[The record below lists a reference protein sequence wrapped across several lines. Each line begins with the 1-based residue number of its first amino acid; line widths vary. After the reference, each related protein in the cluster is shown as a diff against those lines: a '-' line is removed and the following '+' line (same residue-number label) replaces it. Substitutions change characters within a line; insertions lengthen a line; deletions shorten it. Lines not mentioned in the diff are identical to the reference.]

1 MPITKNYT
9 IMNAILSALLGLV
22 VGVVGCKE
30 EKLGGDK
37 PATQP
42 DPIPVPTAT
51 IATEQWHRYW
61 SQGKAELSRY
71 QLTQARYGQLHSG
84 DAVLVFVTEDFLTEP
99 QVKLESDPAGRPVAS
114 VLKLNFTK
122 KFTTGIYPY
131 SLMASVFTPV
141 EVFAQP
147 RTLKVSTT
155 VQEWCGHVFMQLNL
169 KGKSYNVEERSY
181 FEREGDKNFALDT
194 AMLEDEIWTR
204 IRLAPQT
211 LPLGAVKMIPGTL
224 ASRLRH
230 KPLAVVDA
238 KAELHPVSDST
249 GDNLRRY
256 TITYG
261 AGERVLAI
269 DFRSEFP
276 HHIVG
281 WTESYNDFGTPLTT
295 TARLT
300 HTMMTDY
307 WSRHNNA
314 DTALRKELGLGRE

>member
-1 MPITKNYT
+1 MNT
-9 IMNAILSALLGLV
+9 IASAILALV
-22 VGVVGCKE
+22 VGLVGCKD
-30 EKLGGDK
+30 DK
-37 PATQP
+37 TPEAGAPATP
-42 DPIPVPTAT
+42 PGPMPPVAT
-51 IATEQWHRYW
+51 VANEQWHRYW

-71 QLTQARYGQLHSG
+71 QLTQARYGELHRG
-84 DAVLVFVTEDFLTEP
+84 DALLVFVTEDFLTEP

-122 KFTTGIYPY
+122 KFLTGIYPY

-204 IRLAPQT
+204 IRIAPQT
-211 LPLGAVKMIPGTL
+211 LPVGTVKMIPGTL

-230 KPLAVVDA
+230 KPLGVVDA
-238 KAELHPVSDST
+238 KAELSETTDSS
-249 GDNLRRY
+249 GAKLRRY

-261 AGERVLAI
+261 AAERVLAI
-269 DFRSEFP
+269 DFKSEFP
-276 HHIVG
+276 HQIVG
-281 WTESYNDFGTPLTT
+281 WTESYDDFGKPLTT

-300 HTMMTDY
+300 HTLMTDY
-307 WSRHNNA
+307 WRRHSNA
-314 DTALRKELGLGRE
+314 DSALRKELGLGMGE

>member
-1 MPITKNYT
+1 MNT
-9 IMNAILSALLGLV
+9 IASAVLGLI
-22 VGVVGCKE
+22 VGFVGCKN
-30 EKLGGDK
+30 EKLEEGV
-37 PATQP
+37 PAKQP
-42 DPIPVPTAT
+42 NPIPIPTAT
-51 IATEQWHRYW
+51 VATEQWHRYW

-71 QLTQARYGQLHSG
+71 QLTQARYGQLHNG

-99 QVKLESDPAGRPVAS
+99 QVKLESDPAGRPTAS

-122 KFTTGIYPY
+122 KFITGIYPY

-181 FEREGDKNFALDT
+181 FEREGDQNFALDT

-204 IRLAPQT
+204 IRIAPQT
-211 LPLGAVKMIPGTL
+211 LPVGVVKMIPGTL

-230 KPLAVVDA
+230 KPLSVVEA
-238 KAELHPVSDST
+238 KAELRDVTDSS
-249 GDNLRRY
+249 GAKLRRY
-256 TITYG
+256 TVTYG
-261 AGERVLAI
+261 SGERTLAI

-276 HHIVG
+276 YQIVG
-281 WTESYNDFGTPLTT
+281 WTESYDDFGKPLTT

-300 HTMMTDY
+300 HTLMTDY

-314 DTALRKELGLGRE
+314 DTTLRKELGLEE

>member
-1 MPITKNYT
+1 MNT
-9 IMNAILSALLGLV
+9 IASALLTLILGLI
-22 VGVVGCKE
+22 GCGDGKSD
-30 EKLGGDK
+30 GGA
-37 PATQP
+37 PAKQP
-42 DPIPVPTAT
+42 APAPAPAAT
-51 IATEQWHRYW
+51 VATEQWHRYW

-71 QLTQARYGQLHSG
+71 ELTQARYGQLHKG

-99 QVKLESDPAGRPVAS
+99 QVKLESAPGGRPSTS

-122 KFTTGIYPY
+122 KFLTGIYPY
-131 SLMASVFTPV
+131 SLMTSVFTPV

-181 FEREGDKNFALDT
+181 FEREGDRNFALDT
-194 AMLEDEIWTR
+194 AMLEDELWTR
-204 IRLAPQT
+204 IRIAPQT
-211 LPLGAVKMIPGTL
+211 LPLGAVKLIPGTL

-230 KPLAVVDA
+230 KPLAVADA

-276 HHIVG
+276 HQIVG
-281 WTESYNDFGTPLTT
+281 WTERYDDFGKPLTT

-300 HTMMTDY
+300 HTLMTDY

-314 DTALRKELGLGRE
+314 DSTLRKELGLGE